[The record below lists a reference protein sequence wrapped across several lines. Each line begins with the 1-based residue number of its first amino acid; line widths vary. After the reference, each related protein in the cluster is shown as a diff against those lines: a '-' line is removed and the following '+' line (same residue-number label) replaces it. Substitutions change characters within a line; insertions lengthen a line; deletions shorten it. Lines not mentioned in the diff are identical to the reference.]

1 MIILVLISFVLYAC
15 VMDRVDSRL
24 NIVNESPYS
33 VKVVFECKN
42 IDCLFCDSN
51 KIYLDTM
58 ELNAKGMDYVRL
70 GPHPLIFW
78 EEYFEK
84 TDEASLKVH
93 FYGEDRTDTLIVIR
107 KDVLDSIRNDR
118 NWKIIVQ

>member
-42 IDCLFCDSN
+42 IDCLFATAI
-51 KIYLDTM
+51 K
-58 ELNAKGMDYVRL
+58 
-70 GPHPLIFW
+70 
-78 EEYFEK
+78 
-84 TDEASLKVH
+84 
-93 FYGEDRTDTLIVIR
+93 
-107 KDVLDSIRNDR
+107 SI
-118 NWKIIVQ
+118 